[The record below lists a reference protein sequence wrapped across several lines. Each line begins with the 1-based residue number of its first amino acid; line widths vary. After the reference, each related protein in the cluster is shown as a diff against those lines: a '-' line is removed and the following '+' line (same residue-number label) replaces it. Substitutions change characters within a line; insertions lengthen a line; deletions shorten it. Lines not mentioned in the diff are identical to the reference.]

1 MFLCSCV
8 AACVFI
14 NIILFDYADGYQAS
28 SIPNQNQCGLFV
40 YNNCE
45 LSNCRCLVGL
55 IGHWKM
61 MALPAG
67 FGMQSSWIGYANVYG
82 FALTLEEFHW

>member
-45 LSNCRCLVGL
+45 LSNCRCLVGRL
-55 IGHWKM
+55 GQWKM
-61 MALPAG
+61 MALIWKCNRVEL
-67 FGMQSSWIGYANVYG
+67 GMQMYVYG
-82 FALTLEEFHW
+82 FWS